1 MELLEIQELL
11 SVSRGD
17 RPADILL
24 KNARVV
30 NTASCEIIETSIAI
44 FRGRIAGLGNY
55 EATGVEDLKGALLA
69 PSFLDGHIHLE
80 SSLLSPDQFARVVVP
95 HGTGGVVWDPHEFA
109 NVLGAAGLNFVLS
122 ATDGL
127 PLNVWLMLPSCVPA
141 THMETAGA
149 NLDAEALRPFLSH
162 PRVIGI
168 AEVMNFPGVIFGD
181 ASVLAKV
188 DIAKG
193 RPVDGHAPGLSGKPL
208 QAYMA
213 AGIGTDHE
221 CTTLEEA
228 REKLRGGMRILI
240 REGSTAKNLETLL
253 PLIRPETARRFAFV
267 SDDRHADDLLDE
279 GHIDAILRK
288 AVRLGLDPLLALQLA
303 TFNTAEIFGRK
314 DVGIIAPGRFAN
326 LVQLEDLKNFRAV
339 RVWHEGK
346 IVATEGES
354 LVSLP
359 PLRTE
364 GVTDTVR
371 LGDISIEDFAIKAVN
386 GSVRVIDLIPNQLVT
401 GASTAKLPSR
411 NGRLQ
416 ADPSQDIA
424 KLVVVERHGKTGH
437 IGKGFVRRFGLRSGA
452 LASSVAHD
460 SHNIVCMGMNDPDI
474 LLAVETLKRL
484 GGGLCAVN
492 NGKVLSELALP
503 IAGLVSDKP
512 ALEVVAD
519 LAAIAKAAASLG
531 VKVHAPFMAL
541 SFLALPVIP
550 HLKLTD
556 KGLVDVDAFKIV
568 PLEVE
573 AVL

>member
-1 MELLEIQELL
+1 MEISEIQELL

-17 RPADILL
+17 RPADLLL

-30 NTASCEIIETSIAI
+30 NTASCEIIETSVAI
-44 FRGRIAGLGNY
+44 FRGQIAGLGNY

-109 NVLGAAGLNFVLS
+109 NVLGAKAIEFVLNS
-122 ATDGL
+122 TENL
-127 PLNVWLMLPSCVPA
+127 PLAVWVMLPSCVPA

-181 ASVLAKV
+181 AGVLAKV
-188 DIAKG
+188 DIAQG
-193 RPVDGHAPGLSGKPL
+193 RPVDGHAPGLDGKPL
-208 QAYMA
+208 QAYLA

-288 AVRLGLDPLLALQLA
+288 AVSLGLDPLVAVQLA
-303 TFNTAEIFGRK
+303 TLNTAEVFGRK
-314 DVGIIAPGRFAN
+314 DVGTIAPGRFAN
-326 LVQLEDLKNFRAV
+326 LVQLEDLKGFRVV

-346 IVATEGES
+346 LVAAEGEF
-354 LVSLP
+354 LASLP
-359 PLRTE
+359 PLRAE

-371 LGDISIEDFAIKAVN
+371 LGDISIEDFAVKAV
-386 GSVRVIDLIPNQLVT
+386 GGAVRVIDLIANQIVT
-401 GASTAKLPSR
+401 GASTAKLPCE
-411 NGRLQ
+411 NGQLQ
-416 ADPSQDIA
+416 ADASQDIA
-424 KLVVVERHGKTGH
+424 KLVVVERHKKTSN
-437 IGKGFVRRFGLRSGA
+437 IGKGFVRGFGLRSGA

-460 SHNIVCMGMNDPDI
+460 SHNIVCVGMNDRDI

-484 GGGLCAVN
+484 GGGLCVVSD
-492 NGKVLSELALP
+492 GKVLSELALP

-512 ALEVVAD
+512 ALEVVAG
-519 LAAIAKAAASLG
+519 LATTAKAAASLG

-568 PLEVE
+568 PLE
-573 AVL
+573 A

>member
-1 MELLEIQELL
+1 MELLETQELL

-30 NTASCEIIETSIAI
+30 NTASCEITETSLAI

-55 EATGVEDLKGALLA
+55 EATNVDDLKGAFLA

-109 NVLGAAGLNFVLS
+109 NVLGTKGLDFVLN
-122 ATDGL
+122 ATEDL
-127 PLNVWLMLPSCVPA
+127 PLAVWVMLPSCVPA

-149 NLDAEALRPFLSH
+149 NLDAEALRPFLSN
-162 PRVIGI
+162 PRVVGI

-240 REGSTAKNLETLL
+240 REGSTAKSLETLL

-288 AVRLGLDPLLALQLA
+288 AVCLGLDPLLAVQLA
-303 TFNTAEIFGRK
+303 TFNTAEIFGRR
-314 DVGIIAPGRFAN
+314 DVGVIAPGRLAN

-346 IVATEGES
+346 AVAAEGEL

-359 PLRTE
+359 PLSAQ

-371 LGDISIEDFAIKAVN
+371 LGDISIEDFAFKAAS
-386 GSVRVIDLIPNQLVT
+386 GAVRVIDLIPNQIVT
-401 GASTAKLPSR
+401 AASTAKLPSE

-424 KLVVVERHGKTGH
+424 KLVVVERHGRTGN
-437 IGKGFVRRFGLRSGA
+437 IGKGFVRGFGLRSGA

-460 SHNIVCMGMNDPDI
+460 SHNIVCVGMNDRDI

-484 GGGLCAVN
+484 GGGLCAIN
-492 NGKVLSELALP
+492 DGKVLSELALP

-512 ALEVVAD
+512 ALEVVAG
-519 LAAIAKAAASLG
+519 LATVAKVATSLG

-568 PLEVE
+568 PLE
-573 AVL
+573 AGS

>member
-1 MELLEIQELL
+1 MEISEIQESL

-17 RPADILL
+17 RPADLLL
-24 KNARVV
+24 KNARVI
-30 NTASCEIIETSIAI
+30 NTASCEIIETSVAI
-44 FRGRIAGLGNY
+44 FRRRIAGLGNY
-55 EATGVEDLKGALLA
+55 EATRVENLKGALLA

-95 HGTGGVVWDPHEFA
+95 HGTGGVAWDPHEFA
-109 NVLGAAGLNFVLS
+109 NVLGARAIEFVLNS
-122 ATDGL
+122 TENL
-127 PLNVWLMLPSCVPA
+127 PLAVWVMLPSCVPA

-193 RPVDGHAPGLSGKPL
+193 RPVDGHAQGLSGKPL

-221 CTTLEEA
+221 CTTIEEA

-253 PLIRPETARRFAFV
+253 PLIQPETARRFAFV

-279 GHIDAILRK
+279 GHMDAILRK
-288 AVRLGLDPLLALQLA
+288 AVRLGLDPILAVQLA
-303 TFNTAEIFGRK
+303 TFNTAESFERK
-314 DVGIIAPGRFAN
+314 DVGIIAPGRLAN
-326 LVQLEDLKNFRAV
+326 LVQLEDLKNFKVV
-339 RVWHEGK
+339 RTWHEGQL
-346 IVATEGES
+346 VAAEGEV

-359 PLRTE
+359 PPRTE
-364 GVTDTVR
+364 GVMETVR
-371 LGDISIEDFAIKAVN
+371 LGDISVEDFAVKA
-386 GSVRVIDLIPNQLVT
+386 SSSLVRVIDLIPNQIVT
-401 GASTAKLPSR
+401 GAWTATLRSE

-416 ADPSQDIA
+416 VDASQDIA
-424 KLVVVERHGKTGH
+424 KLVVVERHRMTGN
-437 IGKGFVRRFGLRSGA
+437 IGKGFVRGFGLRSGA

-460 SHNIVCMGMNDPDI
+460 SHNIVCAGMSDSDM
-474 LLAVETLKRL
+474 LLAVVTLRRL
-484 GGGLCAVN
+484 GGGLCVVN
-492 NGKVLSELALP
+492 NGKVLAEIALP
-503 IAGLVSDKP
+503 IAGLVSDRP
-512 ALEVVAD
+512 AREVTES
-519 LAAIAKAAASLG
+519 LAKIEQATKSLG
-531 VKVHAPFMAL
+531 VKIHAPFMAL

-550 HLKLTD
+550 HLKMTD
-556 KGLVDVDAFKIV
+556 MGLVDVDAFKIV
-568 PLEVE
+568 PLEAE
-573 AVL
+573 SR